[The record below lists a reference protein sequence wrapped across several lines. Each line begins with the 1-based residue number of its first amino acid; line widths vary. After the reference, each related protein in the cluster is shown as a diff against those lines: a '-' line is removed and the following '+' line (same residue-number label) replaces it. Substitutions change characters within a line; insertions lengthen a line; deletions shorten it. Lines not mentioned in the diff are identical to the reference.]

1 MNYGLPMCGVN
12 KLMGKMELVL
22 LRDEWISLFSHGTF
36 QRHVFVLSTRFVRT
50 SGNSLSQKKLSRF
63 LFAQHLEANLLLWL

>member
-36 QRHVFVLSTRFVRT
+36 QRYSFRAFYSIRSNFR
-50 SGNSLSQKKLSRF
+50 K
-63 LFAQHLEANLLLWL
+63 